1 MLESLLLHA
10 RNATLAIPLVLAASS
25 IATAAP
31 PQLLNKTIYIT
42 YTASVPVSIPGG
54 GTRVGVRHVKRW
66 IYISSLGRIFS
77 RAARAE
83 ARAGETTDKGPGE
96 ATFRFQGNSLVGV
109 LSFLSGASQLTITFD
124 PGFQSCTI
132 ALVTGRE
139 GGQAVKFKAVDGSI
153 KEAAGTMT
161 FSDQSCSIKD
171 GNVFAGQ

>member
-1 MLESLLLHA
+1 MVDRL
-10 RNATLAIPLVLAASS
+10 RATLAIVFLIGSSSVAA
-25 IATAAP
+25 AAP

-42 YTASVPVSIPGG
+42 YTASVPINNPSG

-66 IYISSLGRIFS
+66 LYISSLGRIFS

-83 ARAGETTDKGPGE
+83 GRAGETTDKGPGE

-109 LSFLSGASQLTITFD
+109 LTFLSGASQMTITFD
-124 PGFQSCTI
+124 PGFQSCTV

-139 GGQAVKFKAVDGSI
+139 GGQAVKFRALDGSV
-153 KEAAGTMT
+153 KETAGPMT
-161 FSDQSCSIKD
+161 FSDLSCSIKD